1 MKKKNFR
8 RFCYGGIGFV
18 FLLMFSS
25 PVRGAEL
32 LLDKVRL
39 AYPAR
44 SLSGL
49 HIQVAQKQG
58 FFNKHG
64 LQVEAIQMRPT
75 ISVAA
80 LLSGEV
86 RYLASVGSAV
96 RAAALGAAIKVV
108 AVSNLAPFF
117 SLVVR
122 PHFSDIQQLR
132 GKEIGLTGNPGGTN
146 DRTMRLILRE
156 AGLNPERDVK
166 LIYAGD
172 PPLLFSAFA
181 SAGRFDAM
189 FISLP
194 FPVLAEQ
201 KGYRVLV
208 NAAEKV
214 EIPLSGL
221 AVTTERLKTDREQV
235 KRMVKAHVEAQR
247 FIKSN
252 KGATLDVMV
261 EWLGLDRSIASRAYE
276 LYIPVVAQRAT
287 VAREG
292 NRRVLELEA
301 ESGVPLKI
309 SDVDRLVDAT
319 IAEEVNRE
327 LGLRTQ

>member
-1 MKKKNFR
+1 MQKKNFCR
-8 RFCYGGIGFV
+8 VCVSWIVFV
-18 FLLMFSS
+18 FLLVLSF
-25 PVRGAEL
+25 PATGAEL
-32 LLDKVRL
+32 LLEKVRL

-49 HIQVAQKQG
+49 HIQVAHRKG
-58 FFNKHG
+58 FFEKHG

-80 LLSGEV
+80 LISGEV

-96 RAAALGAAIKVV
+96 RAAAQGAAIKVV

-117 SLVVR
+117 SLVGR
-122 PHFSDIQQLR
+122 PHFTDIRQLK

-156 AGLNPERDVK
+156 AGLDPERDVK

-172 PPLLFSAFA
+172 PPLLFSVFT

-189 FISLP
+189 FVSLP

-201 KGYRVLV
+201 KGYRILI

-221 AVTTERLKTDREQV
+221 AVTNETLKAHREQV
-235 KRMVKAHVEAQR
+235 KRMVKSHVEAQR

-261 EWLGLDRSIASRAYE
+261 DWIGLDRSIAGRAYE
-276 LYIPVVAQRAT
+276 LYIPVVAQKAT

-292 NRRVLELEA
+292 NRRVLEMEA
-301 ESGVPLKI
+301 DSGVPLKI
-309 SDVDRLVDAT
+309 SDVDRLLDAT

-327 LGLRTQ
+327 LGLRTE

>member
-1 MKKKNFR
+1 MQEKKNLR
-8 RFCYGGIGFV
+8 RFCHGCIGFV
-18 FLLMFSS
+18 FLFMFWS
-25 PVRGAEL
+25 PARGAEL
-32 LLDKVRL
+32 EKVRL

-44 SLSGL
+44 SLSAL

-58 FFNKHG
+58 FFTKHG

-96 RAAALGAAIKVV
+96 RAAAVGAAIKVV

-122 PHFSDIQQLR
+122 PHFTDIRQLK

-156 AGLNPERDVK
+156 AGLDPERDVK

-172 PPLLFSAFA
+172 PPLLFSAFT

-189 FISLP
+189 FVSLP

-201 KGYRVLV
+201 KGYRVLI

-221 AVTTERLKTDREQV
+221 AVTTETLKTHREQV
-235 KRMVKAHVEAQR
+235 KRVVKAHVEAQR

-261 EWLGLDRSIASRAYE
+261 GWLGLDRSIASRAYE

-292 NRRVLELEA
+292 NRRVLEMEA
-301 ESGVPLKI
+301 DSGVSLKI

-327 LGLRTQ
+327 LGLRTE

>member
-1 MKKKNFR
+1 MKQKNFR
-8 RFCYGGIGFV
+8 RFCYGWIGLV
-18 FLLMFSS
+18 FLLAFSS
-25 PVRGAEL
+25 TARGAEP
-32 LLDKVRL
+32 LLDKGRL

-49 HIQVAQKQG
+49 HIQVAQKKG
-58 FFNKHG
+58 FYYKHR

-80 LLSGEV
+80 LVSGEV
-86 RYLASVGSAV
+86 RYLASVGSAL
-96 RAAALGAAIKVV
+96 RAAASGAPIKIV
-108 AVSNLAPFF
+108 AASNLAPFF

-122 PHFSDIQQLR
+122 PHFSDIQQLK

-156 AGLNPERDVK
+156 AGLDPERDVQ

-172 PPLLFSAFA
+172 PPLLFSAFT
-181 SAGRFDAM
+181 SVGRFDAM
-189 FISLP
+189 FVSLP

-201 KGYRVLV
+201 KGYRILI

-214 EIPLSGL
+214 KMPLSGL
-221 AVTTERLKTDREQV
+221 AVAVETLKTGREQV

-252 KGATLDVMV
+252 KGATLDIMV
-261 EWLGLDRSIASRAYE
+261 DWLGLNPSIAG
-276 LYIPVVAQRAT
+276 RAT
-287 VAREG
+287 IC
-292 NRRVLELEA
+292 
-301 ESGVPLKI
+301 I
-309 SDVDRLVDAT
+309 SLS
-319 IAEEVNRE
+319 
-327 LGLRTQ
+327 